1 MISVRQFQCLK
12 QPIAGEEDMT
22 AISPVQIV
30 FTLLFTALIV
40 INLLGNSV
48 VCVVVLRY
56 RGMRAPINYL
66 LVNLALADMMV
77 ALGIASQYVITWT
90 YHHPYGTSGDYLC
103 RFLTGGNL
111 IWIGGV
117 ASGFFLTV
125 IAVERYLAITR
136 PIRDRFRLTTRRL
149 TLVITIGW
157 IFAVIYNLPLFFVVK
172 LVKDRGNHCT
182 ETWSPYENL
191 GKAFSV
197 ACFFVYGAIPIV
209 TMVIMYSRVLYKLWK
224 GGIRATL
231 LSEQARIRS
240 KLKVTKMV
248 IVVSILYAICW
259 FPNLVIYMLSKF
271 TPDLFGHGSYF
282 FADAFVVSVVLV
294 ALNSAMNPFIYALHS
309 TKFRKYIKGALCCRT
324 YRAADFMNS
333 YNANFRYNLSHDD
346 GIQKKSKRVRL
357 TSHNAL

>member
-1 MISVRQFQCLK
+1 M
-12 QPIAGEEDMT
+12 
-22 AISPVQIV
+22 SPADIV
-30 FTLLFTALIV
+30 FTVLFTILIV
-40 INLLGNSV
+40 INLLGNGV

-77 ALGIASQYVITWT
+77 AVAIASQYVIART
-90 YHHPYGTSGDYLC
+90 YHHPYSTSGDYFC
-103 RFLTGGNL
+103 RFLTGGNF

-157 IFAVIYNLPLFFVVK
+157 ILAIIYNLPLFFVVK
-172 LVKDRGNHCT
+172 LVEDRGNHCT
-182 ETWSPYENL
+182 ESWSPYENL
-191 GKAFSV
+191 GKAFTV
-197 ACFFVYGAIPIV
+197 ACFFVYGAIPIA
-209 TMVIMYSRVLYKLWK
+209 TMVTLYSRVLYKLWK
-224 GGIRATL
+224 GSIRATL

-259 FPNLVIYMLSKF
+259 LPNLVIYMLSKF
-271 TPDLFGHGSYF
+271 TPDLLGHGSYF
-282 FADAFVVSVVLV
+282 FAHTFVISVVLV
-294 ALNSAMNPFIYALHS
+294 ALNSAVNPFIYALHS
-309 TKFRKYIKGALCCRT
+309 TNFRKHIKGALCCRT
-324 YRAADFMNS
+324 YRVADFMNS
-333 YNANFRYNLSHDD
+333 YNANFRYNVSPDD
-346 GIQKKSKRVRL
+346 GIQKKSKRVTL
-357 TSHNAL
+357 TLHNIL